1 MMLVPLFFNVEDE
14 WSTKTTFQLYN
25 QASGG
30 KTNEDKT
37 LIFWC
42 SDWFDP
48 PQFQS
53 KVNRNWC
60 YFLGV
65 PIDTKGKLP
74 SSELTKIISNVR
86 RQIGMWSSIKTSLFE
101 RATILKV
108 FICSRLIYIFS
119 LMPVSNKMIDNLQK
133 EINNYFW
140 NQKRPSIRFKTCIGK
155 KSDGGFGLI
164 HLNTMISS
172 FRIKC
177 GLKIIDPL
185 PKLWKFYAYQ
195 YSGLTLRSYAPW
207 IWSNL
212 VPHFDEKMSFFGDVA
227 VQTGKWLKEGGYTLN
242 NNGEQTV
249 YWRLIY
255 LHFFQQPICYQRI
268 THLKNIPFFKIIH
281 NCGLSSAATEF
292 WSMLA
297 NYGVNTRARLGR
309 NNEEK
314 RCYYCELPE
323 TTSHLFIICRYF
335 NKVYLMLMEHVRRI
349 SGLSISRELTTINI

>member
-1 MMLVPLFFNVEDE
+1 MLMMLVPLFFNVEDE

-297 NYGVNTRARLGR
+297 NYGVNTRARL
-309 NNEEK
+309 
-314 RCYYCELPE
+314 
-323 TTSHLFIICRYF
+323 
-335 NKVYLMLMEHVRRI
+335 
-349 SGLSISRELTTINI
+349 

>member
-1 MMLVPLFFNVEDE
+1 
-14 WSTKTTFQLYN
+14 
-25 QASGG
+25 
-30 KTNEDKT
+30 
-37 LIFWC
+37 
-42 SDWFDP
+42 DWFDP

-86 RQIGMWSSIKTSLFE
+86 RQIGM
-101 RATILKV
+101 
-108 FICSRLIYIFS
+108 CRLIYTFS

-212 VPHFDEKMSFFGDVA
+212 VPHFDEKMSF
-227 VQTGKWLKEGGYTLN
+227 
-242 NNGEQTV
+242 
-249 YWRLIY
+249 
-255 LHFFQQPICYQRI
+255 
-268 THLKNIPFFKIIH
+268 
-281 NCGLSSAATEF
+281 
-292 WSMLA
+292 
-297 NYGVNTRARLGR
+297 
-309 NNEEK
+309 
-314 RCYYCELPE
+314 
-323 TTSHLFIICRYF
+323 
-335 NKVYLMLMEHVRRI
+335 
-349 SGLSISRELTTINI
+349 